1 MFSTKLKKLMTEK
14 HITQAELAARSG
26 LTKASIS
33 QYVNGKNKPKDKAI
47 KALAAAFEVSES
59 YLIDNAVEV
68 SSTVNGELPMNITP
82 KQAAKLMG
90 VGVNMVRVNLQ
101 NGRLPF
107 GYAMKGT
114 GNKFTYS
121 INTKQ
126 FMNHTGVTEQEVL
139 GVL

>member
-1 MFSTKLKKLMTEK
+1 MTEK
-14 HITQAELAARSG
+14 HITQAELAAKSG

-33 QYVNGKNKPKDKAI
+33 QYLSGKNRPRGKAL
-47 KALAAAFEVSES
+47 KALAEALEVPDT
-59 YLIDNAVEV
+59 YLSDNAVEV
-68 SSTVNGELPMNITP
+68 SSAVNGELPMHITP

-107 GYAMKGT
+107 GYAMKGV